1 MKAIVYRNYGSPD
14 VLCCEEVDT
23 PPPGDDEVLVGV
35 RAASV
40 NPADWHFMRG
50 EPYLIRAMTGLRKP
64 RDIRFGADLAG
75 EVKAAGKN
83 VTRFRPGDAVFGS
96 SRGAFA
102 EYVCANENRLALK
115 PANATFEQAAAAPIA
130 GVTALQGLRDKGRIE
145 RGQAVLIN
153 GASGGVGTFAVQ
165 IAKSFGANV
174 TGVCSARNAA
184 LVRSI
189 GADEVI
195 DYTIEDFTRST
206 RRYDLILDCIG
217 NHTLS
222 EYRRVMSP
230 HGTYVGVGGPAGGWL
245 KPMVLPLKSVV
256 LTRLVGQNLMSL
268 LARVNRDDLIVLK
281 EMIEAGT
288 IVPVIDKRFTL
299 FAVPVAIRYL
309 ETGHARGKVVIN
321 P

>member
-1 MKAIVYRNYGSPD
+1 MKAIIYRNYGSPD
-14 VLCCEEVDT
+14 VLRCEEVEK
-23 PPPGDDEVLVGV
+23 PVPGDDEVLIGV

-50 EPYLIRAMTGLRKP
+50 EPYLVRAMAGLRKP
-64 RDIRFGADLAG
+64 KDTRFGADLAG
-75 EVKAAGKN
+75 EVKETGRH
-83 VTRFRPGDAVFGS
+83 VTRLRAGDAVFGS

-115 PANATFEQAAAAPIA
+115 PANATFEQAAAVPIA

-195 DYTIEDFTRST
+195 DYTTEDFTQST
-206 RRYDLILDCIG
+206 RRYDLILDCVG

-230 HGTYVGVGGPAGGWL
+230 QGTYVGVGGPGGRWL
-245 KPMVLPLKSVV
+245 KPMALPLKSVV
-256 LTRLVGQNLMSL
+256 LTRLVSQKLLSH

-281 EMIEAGT
+281 EMIEAGKV
-288 IVPVIDKRFTL
+288 VPVIDKRFTL
-299 FAVPVAIRYL
+299 FAVPTAIRYL
-309 ETGHARGKVVIN
+309 ETGRARGKIVIN

>member
-1 MKAIVYRNYGSPD
+1 
-14 VLCCEEVDT
+14 
-23 PPPGDDEVLVGV
+23 
-35 RAASV
+35 
-40 NPADWHFMRG
+40 MRG
-50 EPYLIRAMTGLRKP
+50 EPYLIRAMAGLRKP

-75 EVKAAGKN
+75 EVKATGKN
-83 VTRFRPGDAVFGS
+83 VTRFRAGDAVFGS

-115 PANATFEQAAAAPIA
+115 PANATFEQAASVPIA

-174 TGVCSARNAA
+174 TGVCSTRNAA

-195 DYTIEDFTRST
+195 DYTTDDFTRST
-206 RRYDLILDCIG
+206 RRYDLILDCVG

-230 HGTYVGVGGPAGGWL
+230 HGTYVAVGGPAGGWI
-245 KPMVLPLKSVV
+245 KPMMLPLKSIV
-256 LTRLVGQNLMSL
+256 LTRLVGQNLLSM
-268 LARVNRDDLIVLK
+268 LARVNKDDLVVLK

-288 IVPVIDKRFTL
+288 LMPVIDKRFTL